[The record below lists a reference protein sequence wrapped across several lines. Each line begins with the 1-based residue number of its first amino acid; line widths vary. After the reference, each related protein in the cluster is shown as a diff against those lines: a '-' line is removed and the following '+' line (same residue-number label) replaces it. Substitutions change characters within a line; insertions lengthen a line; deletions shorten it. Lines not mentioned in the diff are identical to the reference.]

1 MGRGLSTI
9 PCGGKVA
16 APGQCYATGVD
27 PAGMP
32 ANYFVANPENL
43 TNARVTT
50 NLTDTKYDSLQTEFR
65 KRLSAGLQ
73 LQASYVFGH
82 GFNTTFLGF
91 RTGNVMRRNAGDPGD
106 ITHQFKSNI
115 VYDLPFGR
123 GRHWGGNVNS
133 ALDRVIGGWQLGVA
147 SKFQSGRLVDIGN
160 VRLVGMTRDDV
171 QKMFKLRF
179 DDAGK
184 QIYMWPDDIIQNT
197 ILAFAVSP
205 TSASGYSGASPAG
218 RYFAPAN
225 GPDCIELAQTAVTTG
240 FGDCGTGSLV
250 VTGPMFNAHDI
261 RISKRTDLVGRSN
274 IEFAAEFLN
283 AFNHPNFLPLASVNG
298 NLTTG
303 IGGSTLTGF
312 QLTNLVGTD
321 TRRTIQLVARIN
333 W

>member
-1 MGRGLSTI
+1 MD
-9 PCGGKVA
+9 K
-16 APGQCYATGVD
+16 
-27 PAGMP
+27 
-32 ANYFVANPENL
+32 
-43 TNARVTT
+43 TT
-50 NLTDTKYDSLQTEFR
+50 YDSLQMELR
-65 KRLSAGLQ
+65 KRLSMGLQ
-73 LQASYVFGH
+73 FGASYVFGH
-82 GFNTTFLGF
+82 GYNSTFLSF
-91 RTGNVMRRNAGDPGD
+91 RRAQPMRRNAGDPGD
-106 ITHQFKSNI
+106 ITHALKSNV
-115 VYDLPFGR
+115 VYDLPFGH
-123 GRHWGGNVNS
+123 GRHWGANVS
-133 ALDRVIGGWQLGVA
+133 GAVDRLIGGWQLGVA

-205 TSASGYSGASPAG
+205 TSASGYSGASPTG

-321 TRRTIQLVARIN
+321 TRRTVQLVLRVN

>member
-1 MGRGLSTI
+1 
-9 PCGGKVA
+9 
-16 APGQCYATGVD
+16 
-27 PAGMP
+27 
-32 ANYFVANPENL
+32 
-43 TNARVTT
+43 
-50 NLTDTKYDSLQTEFR
+50 
-65 KRLSAGLQ
+65 
-73 LQASYVFGH
+73 
-82 GFNTTFLGF
+82 
-91 RTGNVMRRNAGDPGD
+91 
-106 ITHQFKSNI
+106 
-115 VYDLPFGR
+115 
-123 GRHWGGNVNS
+123 
-133 ALDRVIGGWQLGVA
+133 
-147 SKFQSGRLVDIGN
+147 
-160 VRLVGMTRDDV
+160 MTRDDV

-225 GPDCIELAQTAVTTG
+225 GPGLHRARADGRHHRLRRLRHRLARRHRPDVQCARH
-240 FGDCGTGSLV
+240 
-250 VTGPMFNAHDI
+250 P
-261 RISKRTDLVGRSN
+261 DLQADRSRRPL
-274 IEFAAEFLN
+274 E
-283 AFNHPNFLPLASVNG
+283 HRVRRGVPQRVQPPNFLPLASVNG